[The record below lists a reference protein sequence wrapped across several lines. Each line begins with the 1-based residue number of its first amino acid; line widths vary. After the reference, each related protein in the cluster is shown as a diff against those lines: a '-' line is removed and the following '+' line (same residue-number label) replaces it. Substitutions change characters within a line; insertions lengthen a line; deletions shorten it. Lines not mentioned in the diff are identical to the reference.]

1 MKLILLCLL
10 FVFELEATDTR
21 WTRVLTYTDNYENGS
36 VTGKIITIISESGD
50 KGRIDS
56 RNNPAKHPENKTIE
70 KDQDIL
76 LYDFSKQQKTILNAK
91 MNIANRQSLVAE
103 DQKYL
108 ELLQKTGSMITIE
121 NLGTEKIGGFTCI
134 HYVVG
139 TVAPKL
145 KAPAN
150 PKKNNI
156 WITKDLGNSNIWY
169 AGPNLNYVKGSYL
182 QRKLAE
188 AGAFGVVV
196 KWQYGTAEA
205 TLTDQQQRVLPSST
219 FDIPSGYSKRGP

>member
-1 MKLILLCLL
+1 MKQILLCLL
-10 FVFELEATDTR
+10 FVFELEATDTQ
-21 WTRVLTYTDNYENGS
+21 WTRVLTYTDNYGNGS
-36 VTGKIITIISESGD
+36 ATGKIITIISESGD

-56 RNNPAKHPENKTIE
+56 RNNPAKQPENKTAG

-76 LYDFSKQQKTILNAK
+76 LYDFSKQLKTTLNAK
-91 MNIANRQSLVAE
+91 MNIANSQSLAAE
-103 DQKYL
+103 DQRYL
-108 ELLQKTGSMITIE
+108 ELLQKTGGMITIE
-121 NLGTEKIGGFTCI
+121 NLGTEKVGGYTCI

-139 TVAPKL
+139 TVTPKL
-145 KAPAN
+145 KAPSN

-156 WITKDLGNSNIWY
+156 WITRDLGNSNIWY
-169 AGPNLNYVKGSYL
+169 AGPYLYYVKGSYQ

-219 FDIPSGYSKRGP
+219 FDIPSGYSERGP

>member
-21 WTRVLTYTDNYENGS
+21 WTRVLIYTDNYENGS

-169 AGPNLNYVKGSYL
+169 AGPNLYYVKGCYQ

-196 KWQYGTAEA
+196 KWQYGTAEVM
-205 TLTDQQQRVLPSST
+205 LTDHQQRVLPSST
-219 FDIPSGYSKRGP
+219 FDIPSGYSERGH

>member
-21 WTRVLTYTDNYENGS
+21 WTRVLIYTDNYENGS

-169 AGPNLNYVKGSYL
+169 AGPNLYYVKGSYL

-205 TLTDQQQRVLPSST
+205 TLTDQQHRVLPSST
-219 FDIPSGYSKRGP
+219 FDIPSGYSERGP